1 MMLDRRKNYPRVK
14 VLGGLYSARREPKD
28 DSLVREVIKAV
39 NDLPVSNHVP
49 SDEVT
54 YVESTP
60 EKSGAKLKAGPN
72 QNELP
77 RSEPQ

>member
-14 VLGGLYSARREPKD
+14 VLGGLYSVRRQPKD
-28 DSLVREVIKAV
+28 DSLIREVIKAV
-39 NDLPVSNHVP
+39 NDLPESKHVP

-60 EKSGAKLKAGPN
+60 EKSGAKLK
-72 QNELP
+72 LP
-77 RSEPQ
+77 RYSASLAKSN